1 MPAILNSPREKQD
14 RNRTNTRSCTHYI
27 TVFLNIQLRKWE
39 EKEQKKV
46 WKPKRILPGI
56 LFHRTLSTHEHT
68 LVMELL
74 EKLQWAMGKDYPF
87 RRYLKKKDKGH
98 DS

>member
-1 MPAILNSPREKQD
+1 MEAGGKGTEK
-14 RNRTNTRSCTHYI
+14 
-27 TVFLNIQLRKWE
+27 F
-39 EKEQKKV
+39 

-68 LVMELL
+68 LVMELV
-74 EKLQWAMGKDYPF
+74 EKLQWTMGKDYPF
-87 RRYLKKKDKGH
+87 RRYLKKKNKGH